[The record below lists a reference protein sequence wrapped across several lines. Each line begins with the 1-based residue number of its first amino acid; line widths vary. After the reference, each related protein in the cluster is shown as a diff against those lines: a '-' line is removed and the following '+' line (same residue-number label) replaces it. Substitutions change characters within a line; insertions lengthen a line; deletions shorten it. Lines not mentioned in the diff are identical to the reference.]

1 MVAIELGPYR
11 FKGESNWDECSSK
24 RLTELSVLPRIA
36 PDTDEAIKF
45 AIANWLQMSPKMYAK
60 IEVDRF
66 QFHAL
71 KEQVLWLFK
80 KPTRK
85 PFDFLRVG
93 AFPSRSKKLYLPAPE
108 FGDTTALELSMA
120 FIHYTLFAKG
130 DTASLDKLIATLCRP
145 SEGKREGTDDLRVPY
160 TEYGADKMAMQVA
173 HLPMAEKM
181 AFLNYFEVML
191 EEFMQTYEDV
201 FGSGGKSRYD
211 SGLGMLMVLKSI
223 AQQGH
228 FGTYDAVCQ
237 QPVHLLWTA
246 LLDDVLTQNEQQE
259 AHGI

>member
-1 MVAIELGPYR
+1 M
-11 FKGESNWDECSSK
+11 
-24 RLTELSVLPRIA
+24 
-36 PDTDEAIKF
+36 
-45 AIANWLQMSPKMYAK
+45 
-60 IEVDRF
+60 
-66 QFHAL
+66 
-71 KEQVLWLFK
+71 
-80 KPTRK
+80 
-85 PFDFLRVG
+85 RVG

-145 SEGKREGTDDLRVPY
+145 SEGKREGTDDLRIPY

-173 HLPMAEKM
+173 HLPMAQ
-181 AFLNYFEVML
+181 VML
-191 EEFMQTYEDV
+191 EEFMQNYEDV